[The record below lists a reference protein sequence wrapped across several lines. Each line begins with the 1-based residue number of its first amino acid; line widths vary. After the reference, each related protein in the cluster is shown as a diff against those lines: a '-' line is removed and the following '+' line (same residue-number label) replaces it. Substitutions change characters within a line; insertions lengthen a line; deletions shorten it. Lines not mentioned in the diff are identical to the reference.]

1 MNSITNFKS
10 YTTIKT
16 LTLLNFTTI
25 NKHLNKTKMDI
36 EKTIDALNSLIVI
49 NNDRIEGYKTAEA
62 EAQETDLKMLFSDLM
77 ETSVQNRK
85 ELVAEVTRL
94 GGTPDEGTRV
104 TGKFFRVWMDVKA
117 AFTGNDRKTI
127 LESCEYGE
135 DVALET
141 YKNVLIQDQIDTD
154 STEKNML
161 NKHYALLTVD
171 HDKIKQLLDAIEYEK
186 RQNE

>member
-1 MNSITNFKS
+1 ME
-10 YTTIKT
+10 
-16 LTLLNFTTI
+16 
-25 NKHLNKTKMDI
+25 I
-36 EKTIDALNSLIVI
+36 EKTIEAFNSLIVI

-117 AFTGNDRKTI
+117 ALTGNDRKAI
-127 LESCEYGE
+127 LESCLYGE

-141 YKNVLIQDQIDTD
+141 YKNVLIQDHQDTNSKEQD
-154 STEKNML
+154 ML
-161 NKHYALLTVD
+161 NKNYSLLKVD
-171 HDKIKQLLDAIEYEK
+171 RERVKELIDAIEHEK
-186 RQNE
+186 RLTE